1 MVDRAPEIQASS
13 NSVYHV
19 VDDEV
24 EGPGRLGP
32 GAPTGL
38 MWARQLS
45 LVVPG
50 VGNLGWYPAPALV
63 WVTTD
68 HRATARAS
76 TQDVPRAP
84 AAFQAL

>member
-1 MVDRAPEIQASS
+1 VVDRAPEIQASS

-24 EGPGRLGP
+24 EGPG
-32 GAPTGL
+32 TGSPDWPDVGTPAQPCRSRRREPR
-38 MWARQLS
+38 MVPS
-45 LVVPG
+45 GLVR
-50 VGNLGWYPAPALV
+50 
-63 WVTTD
+63 VTTD

-84 AAFQAL
+84 AAF